1 MKTTMNKIMIALQAL
16 AAVLLI
22 GAIKIW
28 APVCGKM
35 LELTSGKQVPMKCH
49 WAGQAAIAVSV
60 ILLVVAVMAFLA
72 KKEYKGLMVVNA
84 VAGVILFL
92 IFTNTL
98 VGVCASTEMRCQITK
113 IWGMGAAAITF
124 AASLINLLSGKEG
137 QVPG

>member
-1 MKTTMNKIMIALQAL
+1 MKTKLNNILIAIQAL
-16 AAVLLI
+16 AAVVMV

-35 LELTSGKQVPMKCH
+35 LELVSGKQVPMKCH
-49 WAGQAAIAVSV
+49 WAGQAAIAVSII
-60 ILLVVAVMAFLA
+60 ILATAMVALLT

-92 IFTNTL
+92 VFTKL
-98 VGVCASTEMRCQITK
+98 IGVCASEEMRCQITK
-113 IWGMGAAAITF
+113 LWGLGCAAVTCVTA
-124 AASLINLLSGKEG
+124 LINLLSGKEG